1 MFRRIIKIDEE
12 KCSGCGLCVRACHE
26 GAIGLVNGKARLMR
40 EDYCDGLGDCLP
52 ACPENAISFEER
64 EAPAYNE
71 AAVLAAKKN
80 AGQSGCPGAA
90 LRTITREASSVEREA
105 APVSPVNRLRQWPV
119 QIKLVPVNAPFFNGA
134 DLLIAADC
142 TAYAYGRFHE
152 DFIRGRICLIGCPK
166 LDQTDYAEKL
176 AEIFAANDIKSITLA
191 RMQVPCCGGL
201 EKAVMRALLASGK
214 SIPCQVKV
222 ISSEGKIIN

>member
-1 MFRRIIKIDEE
+1 MIRKIIHIDES
-12 KCSGCGLCVRACHE
+12 KCNGCGACAAACHE
-26 GAIGLVNGKARLMR
+26 GAIQMVDGVAKLTR

-80 AGQSGCPGAA
+80 AGNTGCPGAA
-90 LRTITREASSVEREA
+90 VKAIARNMPEPSA
-105 APVSPVNRLRQWPV
+105 APTASCLRQWPV
-119 QIKLVPVNAPFFNGA
+119 QIKLVPVNTPFFSGA

-142 TAYAYGRFHE
+142 TAYAYGSFHQ
-152 DFIRGRICLIGCPK
+152 DFIRGRVCLIGCPK

-191 RMQVPCCGGL
+191 RMQVPCCDGL

-214 SIPCQVKV
+214 SIPCEVKV
-222 ISSEGKIIN
+222 ISSDGKIIN

>member
-1 MFRRIIKIDEE
+1 MLRRIIKINQD

-26 GAIGLVNGKARLMR
+26 GAIGLVEGKARLMR

-80 AGQSGCPGAA
+80 AVHAGCPGAA
-90 LRTITREASSVEREA
+90 VKVVARNEPEPAAVPKASC
-105 APVSPVNRLRQWPV
+105 LGQWPV
-119 QIKLVPVNAPFFNGA
+119 QIKLVPINAPFFNGA
-134 DLLIAADC
+134 DLLVAADC
-142 TAYAYGRFHE
+142 AAYAYGSFHE
-152 DFIRGRICLIGCPK
+152 DFIRGRVTLIGCPK

-176 AEIFAANDIKSITLA
+176 AEIFAANDIKSITVA

-201 EKAVMRALLASGK
+201 ENAVKRALLASGK
-214 SIPCQVKV
+214 SIPCNVAV
-222 ISSEGKIIN
+222 ISTDGRLLG

>member
-1 MFRRIIKIDEE
+1 M
-12 KCSGCGLCVRACHE
+12 V
-26 GAIGLVNGKARLMR
+26 
-40 EDYCDGLGDCLP
+40 
-52 ACPENAISFEER
+52 
-64 EAPAYNE
+64 
-71 AAVLAAKKN
+71 
-80 AGQSGCPGAA
+80 
-90 LRTITREASSVEREA
+90 
-105 APVSPVNRLRQWPV
+105 
-119 QIKLVPVNAPFFNGA
+119 
-134 DLLIAADC
+134 
-142 TAYAYGRFHE
+142 
-152 DFIRGRICLIGCPK
+152 LIGCPK

>member
-80 AGQSGCPGAA
+80 AGNTGCPGAA
-90 LRTITREASSVEREA
+90 LRAITREASSVEREA
-105 APVSPVNRLRQWPV
+105 APVSPVSQLRQWPV

-142 TAYAYGRFHE
+142 TAYAYGSFHQ
-152 DFIRGRICLIGCPK
+152 DFIRGRVCLIGCPK